1 MGRSRRGET
10 GLAGV
15 APKPCLELEV
25 STREGHCVHHC
36 LPPIPTYLR
45 STFLPRILQT
55 IFRYVN
61 ISRIL
66 DNFTKC
72 SLVIFTPLDLET
84 ITTISWDTGWLDAI
98 FSYHAV
104 KLFVAAPGFL
114 LRQSALGLG
123 LRLGLGLGL
132 RLTVAQRCSAPFPGF
147 QLRQTALQ
155 SINQE
160 TGGKSECVKNSQLKI
175 EGN

>member
-72 SLVIFTPLDLET
+72 SLVIFTPLDLEA
-84 ITTISWDTGWLDAI
+84 ITISRDIDQSNTLCWLDAI

-104 KLFVAAPGFL
+104 KFFVAAPGFL

-147 QLRQTALQ
+147 HLRQTALQ
-155 SINQE
+155 RINQE
-160 TGGKSECVKNSQLKI
+160 TGGKS
-175 EGN
+175 

>member
-36 LPPIPTYLR
+36 LSPIPTYLR

-72 SLVIFTPLDLET
+72 SLVIFTPLDLEA
-84 ITTISWDTGWLDAI
+84 ITTISRVTDQSNTLCWLDAI

-104 KLFVAAPGFL
+104 KLFCGCSWLPVAAICIGVGVEVDCGSKMQCTLSWLPLATNCIAKNKPGD
-114 LRQSALGLG
+114 RWKIVS
-123 LRLGLGLGL
+123 
-132 RLTVAQRCSAPFPGF
+132 V
-147 QLRQTALQ
+147 
-155 SINQE
+155 
-160 TGGKSECVKNSQLKI
+160 LKAV
-175 EGN
+175 N